1 MKTGVPT
8 AANGLAWAAGVA
20 LVWLWT
26 WKHLSLEWRLNEDYS
41 FGFAVPL
48 LAAALAWQ
56 RLSETP
62 ATSAPI
68 AHQKTSPAGDWQ
80 WRLLLIPAAL
90 LYLPGELLRLQ
101 DPTWR
106 FSGWLMV
113 FAATLAL
120 VAWLGSAGGMPLVR
134 LLALPVLFNWFALP
148 WPSAIETPV
157 TLRLLAVATGVSV
170 DALNW
175 AGIPALQHGNLI
187 ELKSGVV
194 GVDRACSGIQ
204 SLQAGLMFSVFA
216 GEWFRLS
223 FPRRLVLVALGVA
236 FAVGINITRVL
247 LLARYMHL
255 EGGAALDAYHD
266 RVGAA
271 ATTLLVLALT
281 ASGWLLRRRIKT
293 PARPS
298 PAAWPSWQLP
308 GNAGYAALALA
319 ILVPLSSAAWMS
331 QGGSATTQDQP
342 LWQLRAERL
351 PPGWRATADVF
362 SDAELKLLRFSQGEG
377 FHVRRP
383 SGVRAYMVHLF
394 WLPNATVPSEAYSH
408 RPDICLPGA
417 GWRQVGTPERL
428 DLTLA
433 GRALPGAVFRFQYES
448 LERTVFQAVWYGGE
462 AKPPTGPVNSIGDRF
477 QRLALLWREP
487 GRRNHEILAV
497 YVDGQIPSADRTRVF
512 EELLTPLLRPA
523 VVK

>member
-1 MKTGVPT
+1 MKTGAPSS
-8 AANGLAWAAGVA
+8 ANGLAWVAGVA

-26 WKHLSLEWRLNEDYS
+26 WKHLSVEWRLNEDYS

-56 RLSETP
+56 RLSEAN
-62 ATSAPI
+62 ATSPPI
-68 AHQKTSPAGDWQ
+68 THKEASLAADWQ
-80 WRLLLIPAAL
+80 WRLWLIPAAL

-106 FSGWLMV
+106 FSSWLMV
-113 FAATLAL
+113 FAATLVL
-120 VAWLGSAGGMPLVR
+120 VAWLGSLGGRPLVR

-148 WPSAIETPV
+148 WPSAIEAPV
-157 TLRLLAVATGVSV
+157 TLRLLALATGASV

-187 ELKSGVV
+187 ELKNGVV

-204 SLQAGLMFSVFA
+204 SLQAGLMFAVFA

-223 FPRRLVLVALGVA
+223 VPRRLALVALGVGL
-236 FAVGINITRVL
+236 AVGINITRVL
-247 LLARYMHL
+247 LLARHMHL
-255 EGGAALDAYHD
+255 EGGAAFDTYHD

-281 ASGWLLRRRIKT
+281 ASGWLLRQRAKT
-293 PARPS
+293 YNPMPRS
-298 PAAWPSWQLP
+298 AWPSWRLS
-308 GNAGYAALALA
+308 GSAGYTALALA
-319 ILVPLSSAAWMS
+319 VLVPMLSAAWMS
-331 QGGSATTQDQP
+331 QGGSPSAQDQP
-342 LWQLRAERL
+342 LWQLRPERL
-351 PPGWRATADVF
+351 PSGWRAIAGVF
-362 SDAELKLLRFSQGEG
+362 SDAELKLLRFSRGSG
-377 FHVRRP
+377 FHLRGP
-383 SGVRAYMVHLF
+383 SGGRAYLVHLF
-394 WLPNATVPSEAYSH
+394 WLPDAAVPSAAYSH
-408 RPDICLPGA
+408 RPDICLPGV
-417 GWRQVGTPERL
+417 GWRQMGAPERL

-433 GRALPGAVFRFQYES
+433 GRVLPGAVFRFQLGS

-462 AKPPTGPVNSIGDRF
+462 AKPPTGPVDSLGNRF

-497 YVDGQIPSADRTRVF
+497 YVDGQIPPAERQRVF
-512 EELLTPLLRPA
+512 EELLAPLLRPA
-523 VVK
+523 AVP